1 MCNLQMAYVILVW
14 KTVLEGVCLQLYC
27 GVLTY
32 VIMKLHKVLLRH
44 IVIDLRITE
53 NFSWLSNVVDKIVS
67 VAIMFNITH
76 IA

>member
-27 GVLTY
+27 GVLI
-32 VIMKLHKVLLRH
+32 IMKLHKVLLRH
-44 IVIDLRITE
+44 IVTDSFLRITE

-67 VAIMFNITH
+67 VAIMLNITH